1 MGTMTMLLAEKKKS
15 PALTKEHGRIEDNE
29 VGTSVGIASENH
41 YNNKNNQCF
50 VSSTKLASSALVKPV
65 CHSPTPKISIQASS
79 HK

>member
-1 MGTMTMLLAEKKKS
+1 MGTMTMLPAGKKKS
-15 PALTKEHGRIEDNE
+15 PALTEHGRIEDNE
-29 VGTSVGIASENH
+29 VGTSVDIASENH

-65 CHSPTPKISIQASS
+65 CHSPTSKISIQASS